1 MKIDILK
8 CECINVWTCAFK
20 MTTLLVTFM
29 VYSERKLLWKS
40 SKFREIFFRIS
51 HPGEFFLQSI
61 YHWNFAKMNFSKDSE
76 NDAKFQG
83 IKYATILRKFIKMFA
98 SLSKFRINLFCGKN
112 SLDGMQKIAKFLRNN
127 IIFRWKPTIKKL
139 FRRVK
144 LLWL

>member
-98 SLSKFRINLFCGKN
+98 SLSKFRINLFCGKKFTWRN
-112 SLDGMQKIAKFLRNN
+112 AKNCEIFAKQYHISLKTHNKEIIQKG
-127 IIFRWKPTIKKL
+127 
-139 FRRVK
+139 
-144 LLWL
+144 